1 MHIIFFFQIVV
12 YFKNKTNNFM
22 FLTQFFFHVVLIDWY
37 IILFISTMRL
47 KTSMKSYSFWGN
59 SLVTFNIIFG
69 EKKMTETGKI
79 SATGRGREG
88 VIPLH
93 QMDVT
98 SERPHY
104 FISII
109 SVIPAIEPKNKINS
123 NNFYLFFFNI
133 FVFFFVILH
142 SY

>member
-1 MHIIFFFQIVV
+1 
-12 YFKNKTNNFM
+12 
-22 FLTQFFFHVVLIDWY
+22 
-37 IILFISTMRL
+37 
-47 KTSMKSYSFWGN
+47 MKSYSFWGN
-59 SLVTFNIIFG
+59 SLVTFNITFG
-69 EKKMTETGKI
+69 EEKMTEIGKI

-109 SVIPAIEPKNKINS
+109 SVIRAIEPKNKINS